1 MFSLRIT
8 AGLAGIFLLAACNTP
23 TTTGAISA
31 RHADTAYTAPSAAP
45 IFIARGNAMPVGAET
60 PPPFG
65 FVGFCQRHPSDCVG
79 SSARPASLS
88 LTDSRWSQL
97 QNINAE
103 VNRTVTPIED
113 ADLYNT
119 PEWWAY
125 PAASGGDC
133 EDFVLLKKRM
143 LIESGW
149 PADALLIS
157 VVKEPNG
164 AGHAVLLVVT
174 SEGEY
179 VLDNKT
185 RHIRVWQE
193 TPYTW
198 VKRQS
203 RHHPY
208 VWVRTGNGRGGKS
221 AALDPPNLMMPIA
234 EPTSTATLLRPAFA
248 S

>member
-1 MFSLRIT
+1 
-8 AGLAGIFLLAACNTP
+8 
-23 TTTGAISA
+23 
-31 RHADTAYTAPSAAP
+31 
-45 IFIARGNAMPVGAET
+45 
-60 PPPFG
+60 
-65 FVGFCQRHPSDCVG
+65 
-79 SSARPASLS
+79 
-88 LTDSRWSQL
+88 
-97 QNINAE
+97 
-103 VNRTVTPIED
+103 VTPIED

-133 EDFVLLKKRM
+133 EDYVLLKKRM

-157 VVKEPNG
+157 VVKEPSG